1 MTQPWAS
8 IDALQRDCRWFRGDV
23 PCKPHKKSGC
33 HCHEADGSVC
43 AQYVPQSGNILII
56 KLGAIGDVIRTTPL
70 LRKFQAVDPGHRIWW
85 LTLTPEVV
93 PASAVD
99 VVLPFTPQTIATL
112 NAMHFDV
119 LVNLDKDREACA
131 LAATIGADV
140 KKGFTLV
147 NGKPA
152 PIDADAEPKFL
163 TGVFDDLSRANT
175 LSYLKEIFAIAGFTF
190 AHEEYIMD
198 NHADK
203 GFVWKLPKKKPIVG
217 LNTGCGGRWV
227 SRLWDEKNWVAL
239 AKKLKKAG
247 YEPVLLGGEQEH
259 ARNRRIAAKSGAR
272 YPGYFPLNQFINL
285 MDQCDLVVSAVT
297 MAMHIAVGLR
307 KPLVLFNSTFNK
319 NEFEL
324 YGRGEILEPDFDC
337 PCYYSPVCPNNCM
350 QYLRVETVFDSCRR
364 ILPT

>member
-1 MTQPWAS
+1 MSKAP
-8 IDALQRDCRWFRGDV
+8 RWFEQRNDFVSV
-23 PCKPHKKSGC
+23 PPASV
-33 HCHEADGSVC
+33 DG
-43 AQYVPQSGNILII
+43 PP
-56 KLGAIGDVIRTTPL
+56 TPDLFTKCPTCSEVLFNDL
-70 LRKFQAVDPGHRIWW
+70 LRNNLQVCTKCGYHFRI
-85 LTLTPEVV
+85 
-93 PASAVD
+93 SAVD
-99 VVLPFTPQTIATL
+99 RLRSLCDDPASVDLHDA
-112 NAMHFDV
+112 D
-119 LVNLDKDREACA
+119 LVALDA
-131 LAATIGADV
+131 L
-140 KKGFTLV
+140 GFV
-147 NGKPA
+147 DGKPA
-152 PIDADAEPKFL
+152 PIDRDAEQKFL
-163 TGVFDDLSRANT
+163 TGVFDDLSKANT
-175 LSYLKEIFAIAGFTF
+175 LSYLQEIFTIAGFSF
-190 AHEEYIMD
+190 GHEEYIMD

-239 AKKLKKAG
+239 AKKLKRAG
-247 YEPVLLGGEQEH
+247 YEPLLLGGEQEH
-259 ARNRRIAAKSGAR
+259 ARNKRIAAKSGAR
-272 YPGYFPLNQFINL
+272 YPGYFPLDQFINL

>member
-1 MTQPWAS
+1 
-8 IDALQRDCRWFRGDV
+8 
-23 PCKPHKKSGC
+23 
-33 HCHEADGSVC
+33 
-43 AQYVPQSGNILII
+43 
-56 KLGAIGDVIRTTPL
+56 
-70 LRKFQAVDPGHRIWW
+70 
-85 LTLTPEVV
+85 
-93 PASAVD
+93 
-99 VVLPFTPQTIATL
+99 
-112 NAMHFDV
+112 MHFDL

-131 LAATIGADV
+131 LTATVSADV
-140 KKGFTLV
+140 KKGFTLA

-163 TGVFDDLSRANT
+163 TGVFDDLSKHNT
-175 LSYLKEIFAIAGFTF
+175 LSYLQEIFAVAGFTF

-203 GFVWKLPKKKPIVG
+203 GFVWKLPKKKPIIG

-247 YEPVLLGGEQEH
+247 YEPLLLGGEQEH
-259 ARNRRIAAKSGAR
+259 ARNTRIAAKSGAR

-350 QYLRVETVFDSCRR
+350 QYLRVDTVFESCRR